1 MMMGMG
7 HIHTQYYSQKAK
19 AFMEIGA
26 GLLNLLFS
34 LKLQMKRAFP
44 IIHTVYIHTQIQY
57 YTPYTTYPTLPLY
70 FLCFLLLLLH
80 QPLASAMTMASAR
93 SIEAARFFASTTA
106 LVAPTL
112 HTYYTCQCAFMLSTT
127 KSYKTLMM
135 IKKKLLF
142 LVKI

>member
-7 HIHTQYYSQKAK
+7 HTHIQYYSQKAK

-70 FLCFLLLLLH
+70 FLCFLLLLH

-93 SIEAARFFASTTA
+93 STEAARFFASTTA

-127 KSYKTLMM
+127 KSYKSLMM
-135 IKKKLLF
+135 IKKKLLL

>member
-7 HIHTQYYSQKAK
+7 QTHIQYYSQKAK

-44 IIHTVYIHTQIQY
+44 IIHTVYTHTQIQY
-57 YTPYTTYPTLPLY
+57 YTYPTLPLY

-93 SIEAARFFASTTA
+93 STEAARFFASTTA

-135 IKKKLLF
+135 IKKLL
-142 LVKI
+142 L